1 MKLIFALGIAMAC
14 TATLRAEFRAGAF
27 AQDISPVKFP
37 APVNG
42 NMKGGFAGGI
52 HDPMHARCL
61 AISNGSH
68 EIIFCVVD
76 ACLCPREIMERAK
89 QIVSQKTGSPERSS
103 RT

>member
-1 MKLIFALGIAMAC
+1 MISRLLGTFLFLAGSIKGH
-14 TATLRAEFRAGAF
+14 AEFRAGAF
-27 AQDISPVKFP
+27 AQDISPLKFP

-42 NMKGGFAGGI
+42 NMKGGFAEGI

-76 ACLCPREIMERAK
+76 ACLCPREVMEEAK
-89 QIVSQKTGSPERSS
+89 QIAS
-103 RT
+103 